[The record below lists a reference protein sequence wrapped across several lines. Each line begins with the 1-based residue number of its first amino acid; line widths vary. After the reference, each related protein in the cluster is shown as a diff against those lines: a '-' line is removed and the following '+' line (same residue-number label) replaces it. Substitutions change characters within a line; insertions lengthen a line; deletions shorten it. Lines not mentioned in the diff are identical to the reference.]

1 MVAKI
6 LSQKVVKI
14 LVVDLV
20 RFFGPK
26 FFRNDDILLLGD
38 EHFEAAENWSEKGEV
53 YESGF
58 GLGIVLEVWLN

>member
-38 EHFEAAENWSEKGEV
+38 EHFEAAEN
-53 YESGF
+53 
-58 GLGIVLEVWLN
+58 